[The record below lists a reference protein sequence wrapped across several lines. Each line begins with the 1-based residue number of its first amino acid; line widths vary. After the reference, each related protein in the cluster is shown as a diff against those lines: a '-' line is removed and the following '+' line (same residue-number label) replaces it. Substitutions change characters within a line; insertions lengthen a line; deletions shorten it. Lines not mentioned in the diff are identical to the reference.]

1 MEKPEQ
7 PCQMNKPLDLLYN
20 ESIELLQSLV
30 RTPSFSR
37 EESATAEILIE
48 FFQAHD
54 IPTERIGN
62 NVIVRHQAFDP
73 SKPTLLLNSHH
84 DTVKPNAGYTR
95 DPFSADREDGKLY
108 GLGSNDAGGCLV
120 SLIAAFLHYYSQSDL
135 SYNLLLAATAEEEVS
150 GTGGVEMILPHLPV
164 IDCALV
170 GEPTKLDLAVAERGL
185 MVLDCV
191 ANGKAGHA
199 ARNEGINA
207 IDLAMDDIQWFR
219 QHRFERVSDLLG
231 ACQMTVTVIETHN
244 KTHNIIPAK
253 CQFVVD
259 VRVNELYSFEQILEE
274 IRMHTRS
281 IITPRG
287 FRLRS
292 TSIPLDHPLV
302 VGGCKQGRKPYGS
315 PTTSDKA
322 LMPFPALKTGPGDSA
337 RSHSANEYIYTEEIR
352 NGIDHYIH
360 LIDHLQQSHK

>member
-1 MEKPEQ
+1 
-7 PCQMNKPLDLLYN
+7 MNKPLDLLYN

-135 SYNLLLAATAEEEVS
+135 YHKLIFNLVVL
-150 GTGGVEMILPHLPV
+150 ILSLPM
-164 IDCALV
+164 L
-170 GEPTKLDLAVAERGL
+170 
-185 MVLDCV
+185 
-191 ANGKAGHA
+191 
-199 ARNEGINA
+199 
-207 IDLAMDDIQWFR
+207 
-219 QHRFERVSDLLG
+219 S
-231 ACQMTVTVIETHN
+231 VTV
-244 KTHNIIPAK
+244 
-253 CQFVVD
+253 
-259 VRVNELYSFEQILEE
+259 LL
-274 IRMHTRS
+274 
-281 IITPRG
+281 
-287 FRLRS
+287 
-292 TSIPLDHPLV
+292 
-302 VGGCKQGRKPYGS
+302 
-315 PTTSDKA
+315 
-322 LMPFPALKTGPGDSA
+322 
-337 RSHSANEYIYTEEIR
+337 
-352 NGIDHYIH
+352 
-360 LIDHLQQSHK
+360 